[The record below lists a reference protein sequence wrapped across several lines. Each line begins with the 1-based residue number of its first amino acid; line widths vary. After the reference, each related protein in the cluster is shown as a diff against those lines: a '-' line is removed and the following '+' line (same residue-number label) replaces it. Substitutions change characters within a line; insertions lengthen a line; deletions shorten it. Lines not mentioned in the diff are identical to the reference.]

1 MLWNIGSSIDIT
13 VIQKTTSNHNHK
25 QVHTIATFEYSTIT
39 TTTSNSKLPTTN
51 IQYI

>member
-13 VIQKTTSNHNHK
+13 VIQKTTSNFHK